1 MTTKSLQDERSA
13 SAGVSSRRGWVLG
26 AGLAGAALA
35 AKSGSAQDQTPTTPP
50 ATSDVDV
57 LNYALTLEHLEAAFY
72 TQGLNRFR
80 ATDFSNTMFAG
91 VFGPGT
97 VAGVYTNLGRIRDHE
112 VAHVQAL
119 QAAIRGLG
127 GTPVQPC
134 TYNFPYNTPEQFL
147 QVAVALEET
156 GVAAYNGALMLLRS
170 AALKAAGASIAT
182 VEGRHAAYLQLLNTA
197 IPFPKAFD
205 DAKMMREIL
214 AIATAFITSCGT
226 TQVGMN
232 TTAVLMPRTST
243 SVERQLQFDASQSIS
258 ANGQPLTYELRL
270 VSGAAAILGA
280 NTSRPVVQFSG
291 GQGEYIFELVVTD
304 TSGTQSRDRV
314 AITYL
319 GR

>member
-1 MTTKSLQDERSA
+1 MSNPEVETKETISA
-13 SAGVSSRRGWVLG
+13 TVSSRRGWVLG

-35 AKSGSAQDQTPTTPP
+35 AKNASAQTQTPSNP
-50 ATSDVDV
+50 AMTSDVDV

-72 TQGLNRFR
+72 TQGLSRFQ
-80 ATDFSNTMFAG
+80 ATDFSNAMFAS

-97 VAGVYTNLGRIRDHE
+97 VSGVYTNLGRIRDHE

-119 QAAIRGLG
+119 QAAIRSLG
-127 GTPVQPC
+127 GTPAQPC
-134 TYNFPYNTPEQFL
+134 TYRFPYNTPEQFL

-156 GVAAYNGALMLLRS
+156 GVAAYNGALALLKS

-232 TTAVLMPRTST
+232 TTAVLTPRTST
-243 SVERQLQFDASQSIS
+243 TFERQLQFDASQSIS
-258 ANGQPLTYELRL
+258 GNGQPLTYELRL
-270 VSGAAAILGA
+270 ISGSAAILGA
-280 NTSRPVVQFSG
+280 NTNRPIVQFGG
-291 GQGEYIFELVVTD
+291 GQGDYVFELVATD

-314 AITYL
+314 TITYL
-319 GR
+319 GQ

>member
-1 MTTKSLQDERSA
+1 MTNQPQVQIKEST

-35 AKSGSAQDQTPTTPP
+35 VKSASAQSDTSTNL
-50 ATSDVDV
+50 SDVSV

-72 TQGLNRFR
+72 TQGLTRYR
-80 ATDFSNTMFAG
+80 ATDFSSAMFAS

-97 VAGVYTNLGRIRDHE
+97 VNGVYTNLGRIRDHE

-119 QAAIRGLG
+119 QAAIRSLG

-134 TYNFPYNTPEQFL
+134 TYTFPYSTPEQFL
-147 QVAVALEET
+147 QVALTLEET
-156 GVAAYNGALMLLRS
+156 GVAAYNGALALLRS
-170 AALKAAGASIAT
+170 AALKASGASIAT

-214 AIATAFITSCGT
+214 AAVSMFITSCGT

-232 TTAVLMPRTST
+232 TTAMLLPRTST
-243 SVERQLQFDASQSIS
+243 SFDRQLQLDA
-258 ANGQPLTYELRL
+258 
-270 VSGAAAILGA
+270 
-280 NTSRPVVQFSG
+280 
-291 GQGEYIFELVVTD
+291 
-304 TSGTQSRDRV
+304 TQ
-314 AITYL
+314 
-319 GR
+319 

>member
-1 MTTKSLQDERSA
+1 MAVKSA
-13 SAGVSSRRGWVLG
+13 SA
-26 AGLAGAALA
+26 
-35 AKSGSAQDQTPTTPP
+35 QTQSPSTPA
-50 ATSDVDV
+50 ATSDIGI

-72 TQGLNRFR
+72 TQGLSRFR
-80 ATDFSNTMFAG
+80 ATDFSSAMFAS

-97 VAGVYTNLGRIRDHE
+97 VSGVYTNLGRIRDHE
-112 VAHVQAL
+112 VAHVRAL
-119 QAAIRGLG
+119 QDAIESLG
-127 GTPVQPC
+127 GTPVSPC

-156 GVAAYNGALMLLRS
+156 GVAAYNGALALLTS
-170 AALKAAGASIAT
+170 AALKGAGASIAT

-214 AIATAFITSCGT
+214 AIASAYITSCGT

-243 SVERQLQFDASQSIS
+243 SFERQLQLDASQSIS

-270 VSGAAAILGA
+270 ISGSAAILNA
-280 NTSRPVVQFSG
+280 NTARPAVQFNG
-291 GQGEYIFELVVTD
+291 GQGDYVFELVVTD
-304 TSGTQSRDRV
+304 TTGAQSRERV
-314 AITYL
+314 TIRYS
-319 GR
+319 GQ